1 MMDNFQKSEK
11 SIKNSIDIMM
21 GVQFAP
27 RLNPSL
33 FIEFHP
39 LFWGVGYVSFS
50 KSTAITLG
58 CFTFGVEY

>member
-1 MMDNFQKSEK
+1 MTDNPQKPEEK
-11 SIKNSIDIMM
+11 PIDLMI

-27 RLNPSL
+27 RFNPSL